1 MVTGLAFVMSLGT
14 ARLAGAN
21 TITFEAESIRDR
33 MRGTITS
40 PMMIKDD
47 PAASGGSYITVAAGT
62 NSPSSAPASSSEGV
76 VKYTFSIA
84 DTGSY
89 RIWARVSAPNDGD
102 DSFWLRMGTSGSWI
116 RWNEIPLGTAYHW
129 VLVKAE
135 GASSPST
142 FNLTAGV
149 DNELQIAYR
158 EDGTRLDALYITND
172 TAFNP
177 NAPLTAPPAPPIM
190 QVPATGNAA
199 KFSWSAVPGATSY
212 TLERRNGGCSFNPET
227 QCCEPDEAFVTVA
240 TGLTV
245 HKFTTTQ
252 GGEYRVT
259 AVAPTGSSFHPTPGT
274 GDCFPFDPSE
284 AFSDAGPFQFR
295 SEIFELSVT
304 SPMKFFSDFG
314 VGAPA
319 GTDSLSAPPAH
330 GRARL
335 DIDLAAPITMRM
347 WAAVFGPNGD
357 QDSFWVRWDDGAW
370 IKWNNLDGCETLHDS
385 SKSGEP
391 IVRPTL
397 GAGSHRLE
405 WAYREGGARLSNVL
419 VLTPDTPDQQPQ
431 CSD

>member
-177 NAPLTAPPAPPIM
+177 NAPLTAPAR
-190 QVPATGNAA
+190 AA
-199 KFSWSAVPGATSY
+199 DHAGARDRQRREVQ
-212 TLERRNGGCSFNPET
+212 LERR
-227 QCCEPDEAFVTVA
+227 
-240 TGLTV
+240 
-245 HKFTTTQ
+245 
-252 GGEYRVT
+252 
-259 AVAPTGSSFHPTPGT
+259 PGR
-274 GDCFPFDPSE
+274 DQLHARAAERRLLVQPRDPV
-284 AFSDAGPFQFR
+284 
-295 SEIFELSVT
+295 L
-304 SPMKFFSDFG
+304 
-314 VGAPA
+314 
-319 GTDSLSAPPAH
+319 
-330 GRARL
+330 RARRSL
-335 DIDLAAPITMRM
+335 RH
-347 WAAVFGPNGD
+347 
-357 QDSFWVRWDDGAW
+357 RR
-370 IKWNNLDGCETLHDS
+370 H
-385 SKSGEP
+385 
-391 IVRPTL
+391 RPHRPQVHHH
-397 GAGSHRLE
+397 AGR
-405 WAYREGGARLSNVL
+405 
-419 VLTPDTPDQQPQ
+419 
-431 CSD
+431 